1 MLIGFILTLMLVID
15 CLAFHLISKDELSD
29 GKQKILQTLLVV
41 FVPLIGS
48 LLVIFVIKAKS
59 KNRDGVELGGVDND

>member
-15 CLAFHLISKDELSD
+15 CLAFHLISKDELSG

-41 FVPLIGS
+41 FVPFIGS
-48 LLVIFVIKAKS
+48 LLVIFVVKAKS
-59 KNRDGVELGGVDND
+59 KNRDVEFSGGGND